1 MEQLFKEEDFYKDN
15 GWPSERLIYSKY
27 ILNNVGDDYDQFILV
42 VNAEYPYIR
51 LSPKRGNCQ
60 FPCGG
65 FSVIATD
72 GNFARKSDTE
82 REKECPKIAWGFAAV
97 YLINLRYDRAQDD
110 YVELKERDIFIRDY
124 YCKYLKMYLDNHN
137 GLRYSKLSTEQK
149 ELDFIAEHE
158 VIIRGLWERS
168 TPLTK
173 YPVLFE
179 YAKNAEKDYETYL
192 ANRKKEIQ
200 KKVIEPGA
208 IFDEKNS
215 KNRTIIQNGDK
226 SLYVENN
233 NGTIIIGTDMHKRMN
248 FSTEIRE
255 TFGKQYVKVYF
266 LDDSIAKDAKEVVER
281 LNVIK
286 TVNITPSASKDHPG
300 NTLTVYPKSMVE
312 AEDCEKEMVEALNR
326 FFSRGILADKKPVRN
341 DAYFNDIADKII
353 KDLDKARVSIH
364 VCMAW
369 FTNQSIADK
378 LVEKHKQGI
387 DVKVIFYDDHTNSS
401 KEDESEENI
410 ASIAFIW
417 EYNDARILF
426 LGDAAPK
433 VVIETI
439 KEKYTGRLPL
449 KLLVTKMSHHGSMYS
464 TSLQLFETIKTRHY
478 IFTGGNQKERPSEAT
493 IAKILTSSLDGNEQL
508 HYLHFNH
515 KNPITERYVNAP
527 IKIKTALNFEAD
539 YNQIDAFKI

>member
-1 MEQLFKEEDFYKDN
+1 MFLIFIIYLNLYGYKTATYFDEKLFNIGAQLADNHSDLYDYCKSTNQSSCYQLMTGRKATFLEYFYPNPLEFAENARNYECPKGNAIGFMYYPTGEEN
-15 GWPSERLIYSKY
+15 
-27 ILNNVGDDYDQFILV
+27 DDYWIMEGF
-42 VNAEYPYIR
+42 VNKELLADW
-51 LSPKRGNCQ
+51 K
-60 FPCGG
+60 
-65 FSVIATD
+65 SVAY
-72 GNFARKSDTE
+72 TE

-387 DVKVIFYDDHTNSS
+387 DVKVIFYDDHTNSKFGVNIDGIPFKAVRGSRGGIMHNKYCIIDNQVVITGSYNWS
-401 KEDESEENI
+401 KNAEDKNEENAAVMYDYDR
-410 ASIAFIW
+410 ASDYSVEF
-417 EYNDARILF
+417 R
-426 LGDAAPK
+426 
-433 VVIETI
+433 
-439 KEKYTGRLPL
+439 
-449 KLLVTKMSHHGSMYS
+449 KM
-464 TSLQLFETIKTRHY
+464 FD
-478 IFTGGNQKERPSEAT
+478 SE
-493 IAKILTSSLDGNEQL
+493 
-508 HYLHFNH
+508 
-515 KNPITERYVNAP
+515 
-527 IKIKTALNFEAD
+527 
-539 YNQIDAFKI
+539 